1 MLEKLIYTEYVMVNK
16 LTQSLRMQIR
26 DEFVHGY
33 TNGEGGRVYPTI
45 DSLVKKHNV
54 ARATLYRWVNK
65 EDWQQEKNRVQAEIQ
80 RQLDEDRTTNMVEQG
95 KLLDDRSLII
105 AQSMLRSVA
114 RKLQKSIN
122 EEKDNPKAQL
132 KPEHLRELSQVAIN
146 AQKIGKLA
154 LGQVQEISKV
164 SADISNPEAF
174 KEVLEQLDEVAE
186 KRSSRYK
193 HSVQ

>member
-1 MLEKLIYTEYVMVNK
+1 
-16 LTQSLRMQIR
+16 
-26 DEFVHGY
+26 
-33 TNGEGGRVYPTI
+33 
-45 DSLVKKHNV
+45 
-54 ARATLYRWVNK
+54 
-65 EDWQQEKNRVQAEIQ
+65 
-80 RQLDEDRTTNMVEQG
+80 
-95 KLLDDRSLII
+95 
-105 AQSMLRSVA
+105 MLRSVA

>member
-1 MLEKLIYTEYVMVNK
+1 
-16 LTQSLRMQIR
+16 
-26 DEFVHGY
+26 
-33 TNGEGGRVYPTI
+33 
-45 DSLVKKHNV
+45 
-54 ARATLYRWVNK
+54 
-65 EDWQQEKNRVQAEIQ
+65 
-80 RQLDEDRTTNMVEQG
+80 
-95 KLLDDRSLII
+95 
-105 AQSMLRSVA
+105 MLRSVA

-174 KEVLEQLDEVAE
+174 KEDLSNWMKLQKALITLQALCTMIG
-186 KRSSRYK
+186 
-193 HSVQ
+193 